1 MLIQHDKVI
10 HFQIIH
16 IDSLSSEYES
26 FYFVLYCTSLFWSFL
41 SSVFAE
47 LENSDSDGGG
57 GDGDDDD
64 DATAGDRSYVEDTSF
79 LKVRSTV
86 EGEK

>member
-1 MLIQHDKVI
+1 MNLFLLFCTAPHC
-10 HFQIIH
+10 
-16 IDSLSSEYES
+16 
-26 FYFVLYCTSLFWSFL
+26 FVLFF
-41 SSVFAE
+41 SVFTE

-57 GDGDDDD
+57 GGDGDDDDDDD